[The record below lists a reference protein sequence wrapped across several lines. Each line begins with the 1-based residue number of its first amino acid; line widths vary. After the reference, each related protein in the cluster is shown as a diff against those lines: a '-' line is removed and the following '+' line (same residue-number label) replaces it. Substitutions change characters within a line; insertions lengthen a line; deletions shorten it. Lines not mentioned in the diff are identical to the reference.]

1 MATKGFTKI
10 NNSIIF
16 DEDLS
21 LEALGLYAKLQYLST
36 MDNFSIRREHI
47 KSISGYGET
56 AFRRVWKELKSKGV
70 LIESKTSNK
79 GRYEYMYTLKN
90 NEGTAKAVAPV
101 AKIKP
106 KHVDSNGDA
115 PLDGQV
121 SIEDILEVAEQQEV
135 DIINED
141 VVAVVQASGFAGAE
155 ATELL
160 KVANN
165 DVAKVIEGHKY
176 TTAQHNVK
184 DIFNYTKWAIKN
196 NKVLKC
202 TKEYATKGTFNDY
215 PQRIYDFDKLEKAL
229 LYGEQYE
236 LPV

>member
-16 DEDLS
+16 DLNLS
-21 LEALGLYAKLQYLST
+21 CEAIGLYTKLQYLST
-36 MDNFSIRREHI
+36 IDNFSIKRDYV

-79 GRYEYMYTLKN
+79 GRFEYRYTLKN
-90 NEGTAKAVAPV
+90 NERATKAAAPV
-101 AKIKP
+101 EQKKS

-121 SIEDILEVAEQQEV
+121 HIDDVLDAEQQDV
-135 DIINED
+135 PVNED
-141 VVAVVQASGFAGAE
+141 IKIVAEITGLKDAE

-165 DVAKVIEGHKY
+165 DVTKVIEGHKY
-176 TTAQHNVK
+176 TTAQDNVK

-196 NKVLKC
+196 SKVLKC

-215 PQRIYDFDKLEKAL
+215 PQRIYDFEKLEKAL

>member
-1 MATKGFTKI
+1 MVTKGFTKI

-36 MDNFSIRREHI
+36 IDNFSIHREHI

-70 LIESKTSNK
+70 LIENRTSNK
-79 GRYEYMYTLKN
+79 GRYEYTYTLKN
-90 NEGTAKAVAPV
+90 NEAATKGVAPV
-101 AKIKP
+101 KKIKP

-121 SIEDILEVAEQQEV
+121 HIDDVLEVAEQQDV
-135 DIINED
+135 LVNED
-141 VVAVVQASGFAGAE
+141 IKIVAEITGLKDAE
-155 ATELL
+155 ATQLL

-176 TTAQHNVK
+176 TTAQDNVK

-196 NKVLKC
+196 SKVLKC
-202 TKEYATKGTFNDY
+202 TIPSAAKGTFNDY